1 MPLGGGT
8 FRACRVGLAL
18 IFVSI
23 VIDPTGDPRRA
34 TFIDALRSAHAA
46 RRGVTP
52 LVEAAARAYAR
63 AKRESG
69 AAIGETL
76 VDVKDLVRAHTG
88 YDEPIFTSKVI
99 GWVVAGF
106 YEGTS
111 RSRASDS

>member
-1 MPLGGGT
+1 MARSA
-8 FRACRVGLAL
+8 RAFSGSHSSA
-18 IFVSI
+18 SI

-34 TFIDALRSAHAA
+34 SFIDALRSAHAA

-52 LVEAAARAYAR
+52 IVEAAARAYAR

-69 AAIGETL
+69 TAIGETL

-88 YDEPIFTSKVI
+88 YDEPIFMPKVI

-106 YEGTS
+106 YDGS
-111 RSRASDS
+111 GRPRPSGS